1 MDIGSRKRLL
11 ERAGLSVI
19 DPAWDGARIAP
30 MAAWKLVIGGD
41 AVPAATV
48 RFDDGGGYLC
58 DVESTWR
65 ELSAQ
70 AGLFGE
76 KGEFLIGV
84 AGVGAATA
92 PWALVKLNPRSDLAG
107 QLAPVHGNPEFVAM
121 DVESRTVCGVTSE
134 EYEVWIVTGSFDQI
148 ATDCVS

>member
-1 MDIGSRKRLL
+1 MDIGSRTRLL
-11 ERAGLSVI
+11 EQAGLSVI

-41 AVPAATV
+41 ALPDATV
-48 RFDDGGGYLC
+48 RYDDRGEYLS

-65 ELSAQ
+65 ELSAE

-76 KGEFLIGV
+76 KGEFLISV

-92 PWALVKLNPRSDLAG
+92 PWALVKLNTWSDLAG
-107 QLAPVHGNPEFVAM
+107 QLALVHGNPEFVAM
-121 DVESRTVCGVTSE
+121 DVESHTVCGVTSE
-134 EYEVWIVTGSFDQI
+134 EYEVWIVIVSFDQI